1 MKYLKKKRVSMVNWQ
16 KLKIPTQ
23 HWLKYKCGWY
33 IKVVTTTVVS
43 LWNRIEWKRYF
54 FLSTHFIHPFIHLPC
69 VLVDSSSSHPS
80 IHPVGGGAWF
90 MRAAPRTH
98 KSSIVE
104 MGAVWRR
111 VLASRDP
118 RIVGHIRAHLERWW
132 STTRRIPTTACALTQ
147 KEEEKKKKRKKRF

>member
-1 MKYLKKKRVSMVNWQ
+1 MVNWQ

-43 LWNRIEWKRYF
+43 YGTEKNEKGIFSCPHISSIHSFIYPACWW
-54 FLSTHFIHPFIHLPC
+54 TVHPAIHPF
-69 VLVDSSSSHPS
+69 

-104 MGAVWRR
+104 MGAVSRR

-118 RIVGHIRAHLERWW
+118 RIVGHIRAHLER
-132 STTRRIPTTACALTQ
+132 
-147 KEEEKKKKRKKRF
+147 